1 MDRRSEMLSWLQVRM
16 TFTNVLGGCMDRDMG
31 TILEQFERRMA
42 KKRKEEEY
50 EEAENERKKS
60 FQYSKR
66 DMEDGVEG

>member
-1 MDRRSEMLSWLQVRM
+1 MLSWLQVRM